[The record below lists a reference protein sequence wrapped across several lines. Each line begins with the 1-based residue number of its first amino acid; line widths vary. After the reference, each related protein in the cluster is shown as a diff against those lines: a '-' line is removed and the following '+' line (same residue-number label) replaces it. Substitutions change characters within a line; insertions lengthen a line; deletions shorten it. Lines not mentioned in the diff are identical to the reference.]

1 MRPSFVRLY
10 VALLAMEAAAISD
23 GEVCGPKAGDLV
35 TMLQRSSQADP
46 LSHARAQLADET
58 AEVSSPPPT
67 SPGEG
72 EGDSDPEKP
81 DAWADSLL
89 ELSATPAPAPPVSE
103 ASSPPPTSPGEG
115 EGDSDPEKPDAWA
128 DSLLELSATPAPAPP
143 VSEASSPPPTSP
155 GEGEGDSD
163 PEKPDAWAD
172 SLLELSA
179 TPASAGAAIAL
190 TQLLQKEDAGSVAPS
205 ATDFKPFLLED
216 DSVKTAKI
224 GAIDGICLL
233 HTTAERLKDI
243 FETHDANGD
252 GKLSTS
258 TEIPP
263 EGGAPTQEE
272 ELIGLAQWLNDSL
285 PEASTF
291 CAPPLPDHLCDGVQ
305 QWRQQISQG
314 VKPSDFLTLCGNEA
328 LLWPRANMSAPKL
341 VVTGAEVANA
351 SLLVAGVANASLLT
365 ADDRTKFTKLSKRAK
380 KAGNQIA
387 WGAMMKGVNKLM
399 IADYCYRDL
408 WARGAAGRVCKS
420 GWYQGSIGLDSGLCY
435 QHCPSGRYRLAGTCW
450 RSCPSNMNDL
460 GVYCQREYW
469 GECCHN
475 TWWGRVCH
483 GCPKIEVRDKDPQH
497 SPGCSILSD
506 DCSTCP
512 SGHYGHGWLC
522 YKHAK
527 PNYDCD
533 GAELICHR
541 KCTAP
546 LAENCGPAC
555 ALDRGSCVSNT
566 IEIVV
571 GITEAAIQTASLVMS
586 FGASAAATVMSA
598 PTKAAMKQ
606 AAMKS
611 AREVAERV
619 GKSRFKAELKES
631 FKRSIRK
638 TIKENK
644 RGNIDEKM
652 HELLIAYA
660 TDNSDSLMDAY
671 IEKAQQNGDSPWL
684 TVIKDVDPTGLATA
698 IDSFVDAEDTNV
710 QVANWLNVF
719 SVVDPTGIL
728 GAIAGVV
735 QHSHCDGVH
744 EKMQAIE
751 DAPMDVP
758 ELKKTCADGILM
770 EGIDAFLRGTW
781 TNTGATRSNRPIYQK
796 GSYFLYF
803 WSAYGEWRFGPD
815 HNSPASWV
823 SSLNGHTMCPNQN
836 TGWKVWRNQWVQE
849 SVSVLEE

>member
-58 AEVSSPPPT
+58 AEV
-67 SPGEG
+67 
-72 EGDSDPEKP
+72 
-81 DAWADSLL
+81 
-89 ELSATPAPAPPVSE
+89 
-103 ASSPPPTSPGEG
+103 
-115 EGDSDPEKPDAWA
+115 
-128 DSLLELSATPAPAPP
+128 
-143 VSEASSPPPTSP
+143 SSPPPTSP

-365 ADDRTKFTKLSKRAK
+365 ADARTKLSKRAK

-483 GCPKIEVRDKDPQH
+483 GCPKIEVQDKDPQH

-719 SVVDPTGIL
+719 SIADPTGIL